1 MQVTSLAVLPNQLAA
16 YSLKLVA
23 IKTAIKNM
31 NLTEYIGYFGS
42 FLTAVTFVP
51 QVYKSW
57 QSKSV
62 GDLSVWMMLI
72 VITSTIAWLTYAVL
86 IHSGP
91 VIVANSIVFVLSV
104 VLLYFKFTF
113 KK

>member
-1 MQVTSLAVLPNQLAA
+1 MT
-16 YSLKLVA
+16 LV
-23 IKTAIKNM
+23 
-31 NLTEYIGYFGS
+31 ESIGYFGS

-72 VITSTIAWLTYAVL
+72 VICSTLVWLTYAYL
-86 IHSGP
+86 IQSGP
-91 VIVANSIVFVLSV
+91 VLLANSIVFVLSLM
-104 VLLYFKFTF
+104 LLYFKFTF

>member
-1 MQVTSLAVLPNQLAA
+1 MAFV
-16 YSLKLVA
+16 
-23 IKTAIKNM
+23 
-31 NLTEYIGYFGS
+31 EYIGYFGS

-62 GDLSVWMMLI
+62 GDLSVWMVLI
-72 VITSTIAWLTYAVL
+72 VITSTIVWLTYAYL
-86 IHSGP
+86 IQSGP
-91 VIVANSIVFVLSV
+91 VLVANSIVFVLSL